1 MSRKCWP
8 WGTSGLPQ
16 SIHSRILR
24 CRFIAM
30 IHCMVLALKKIRSV
44 SIWEPLPCAVRKVS
58 LRLQLAICCDSAGIR
73 FMTTR
78 KPVSL
83 SISSRGALI
92 ETIALRAYSRVNLD
106 SKVASQAAVF
116 RRELTNDGNLIGHFD
131 ILIAATAVTESV
143 PLVTRNIEHFRRFS
157 ELELIEY

>member
-1 MSRKCWP
+1 
-8 WGTSGLPQ
+8 
-16 SIHSRILR
+16 
-24 CRFIAM
+24 
-30 IHCMVLALKKIRSV
+30 
-44 SIWEPLPCAVRKVS
+44 
-58 LRLQLAICCDSAGIR
+58 
-73 FMTTR
+73 MTTR

-116 RRELTNDGNLIGHFD
+116 RRELTNDGNLIGDFD